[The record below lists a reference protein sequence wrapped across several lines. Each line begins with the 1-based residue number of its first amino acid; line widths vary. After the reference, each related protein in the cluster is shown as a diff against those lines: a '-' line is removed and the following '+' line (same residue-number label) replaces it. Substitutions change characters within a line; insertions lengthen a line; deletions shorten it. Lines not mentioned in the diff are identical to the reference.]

1 MTHVKAN
8 QDALVT
14 GRVNE
19 PLLESAF
26 TAGHEIALDFARSVR
41 NARLRLENAGA
52 GLARLAPAIR
62 ALRHIEAQLL
72 RPLRL
77 AVLGEFNSGKSTLAN
92 LMVGNAPLPTLQISN
107 TRIPTLL
114 HYESDPVVTAVSR
127 RGISQAL
134 SPTTREMP
142 PDTIRIHVGLPIP
155 HLRACEIVDFPG
167 FADPWLTYGI
177 LDISRHPVDAAI
189 WCTFST
195 QAWKESES
203 TAWRILPARI
213 RANGLLAV
221 TNQDLLMD
229 DQIPKVMARI
239 QNVAG
244 SDFKQFALL
253 SALQG
258 RKALNERGEVRD
270 PELWQISGAEDFY
283 LRVQRL
289 LSAIRHH
296 RLEKAK
302 TLTSDIAGSALKFLG
317 T

>member
-1 MTHVKAN
+1 MTPRKAN
-8 QDALVT
+8 LEVPVTQGADRALP
-14 GRVNE
+14 E
-19 PLLESAF
+19 AAF
-26 TAGHEIALDFARSVR
+26 RAGHDASLDFAEFVRS
-41 NARLRLENAGA
+41 ARLRLEKTGN
-52 GLARLAPAIR
+52 GLARLTPALR

-114 HYESDPVVTAVSR
+114 HYETDPVVTAMSR
-127 RGISQAL
+127 GGASRVLASTGD
-134 SPTTREMP
+134 MP
-142 PDTIRIHVGLPIP
+142 ADTIRIHVGLPMP

-167 FADPWLTYGI
+167 FADPWLTYGV
-177 LDISRHPVDAAI
+177 LDIARHPVDAAI

-213 RANGLLAV
+213 RANSLLAV
-221 TNQDLLMD
+221 TNKDLLTSE
-229 DQIPKVMARI
+229 QIPKVMARI
-239 QNVAG
+239 RNAAG
-244 SDFKQFALL
+244 GDFKEFALL
-253 SALQG
+253 SALEG
-258 RKALNERGEVRD
+258 RKALGERGAVRD
-270 PELWQISGAEDFY
+270 RGLWLASGAEDFFGG
-283 LRVQRL
+283 VQRL
-289 LSAIRHH
+289 LSAIRRH

-302 TLTSDIAGSALKFLG
+302 ALTSEIAGSALKVLG

>member
-1 MTHVKAN
+1 M
-8 QDALVT
+8 
-14 GRVNE
+14 
-19 PLLESAF
+19 PESAF
-26 TAGHEIALDFARSVR
+26 TTGHDAALEFAEFVR
-41 NARLRLENAGA
+41 TARRRLEKTGD
-52 GLARLAPAIR
+52 GLARLTPALR

-114 HYESDPVVTAVSR
+114 HYESRPVVTAASRGGVSR
-127 RGISQAL
+127 VLTST
-134 SPTTREMP
+134 SDMP
-142 PDTIRIHVGLPIP
+142 ADTIRIHVGLPMP

-167 FADPWLTYGI
+167 FADPWLTYGV

-213 RANGLLAV
+213 RANSLLAV
-221 TNQDLLMD
+221 TNKDLLAA
-229 DQIPKVMARI
+229 DQMPKVMARI
-239 QNVAG
+239 RKAAG
-244 SDFKQFALL
+244 GDFGEFALI
-253 SALQG
+253 SALDG
-258 RKALNERGEVRD
+258 RKALSERGEVGD
-270 PELWQISGAEDFY
+270 PNLWRTSGAEGFY
-283 LRVQRL
+283 GGVQRL
-289 LSAIRHH
+289 LSAIRQH

-302 TLTSDIAGSALKFLG
+302 ALTSEIAGSALKVLG

>member
-1 MTHVKAN
+1 MTPVKAN
-8 QDALVT
+8 LEGPIT
-14 GRVNE
+14 GGADGTL
-19 PLLESAF
+19 PESAF
-26 TAGHEIALDFARSVR
+26 TAGHDAALEFAEFVR
-41 NARLRLENAGA
+41 NARRRLEKTGD
-52 GLARLAPAIR
+52 GLTRLTPALR

-114 HYESDPVVTAVSR
+114 HYESSPVVAAASR
-127 RGISQAL
+127 GGVYKVL
-134 SPTTREMP
+134 TPTCDMP
-142 PDTIRIHVGLPIP
+142 ADTIRIHVGLPIP
-155 HLRACEIVDFPG
+155 RLRACEIVDFPG
-167 FADPWLTYGI
+167 FADPWLTYGV

-213 RANGLLAV
+213 RANSLLAV
-221 TNQDLLMD
+221 TNKDLLTG

-239 QNVAG
+239 RNAAG
-244 SDFKQFALL
+244 SDFKEFALL
-253 SALQG
+253 SALEG
-258 RKALNERGEVRD
+258 RNALSERGEVRD
-270 PELWQISGAEDFY
+270 PELWRKSGAEDFY
-283 LRVQRL
+283 GGVQRL
-289 LSAIRHH
+289 ISAIRQH

-302 TLTSDIAGSALKFLG
+302 ALTSEIAGSVLKVLG